1 MYYILMIDDQSAGV
15 ASTTFVTR
23 EQAIA
28 IMAMAP
34 GDAVQL
40 DDDEIT
46 NHIGEPGQKDP
57 LIEFVSRGV
66 RPSARRSR
74 LLPQLQAIRDGK
86 GVPADD

>member
-1 MYYILMIDDQSAGV
+1 MRYVLTIDDRSAGV
-15 ASTTFVTR
+15 ASTTLVTR

-28 IMAMAP
+28 IMAMVP

-40 DDDEIT
+40 DGET
-46 NHIGEPGQKDP
+46 AYHLSEPGEKDP

-74 LLPQLQAIRDGK
+74 LLPELQAIRDGR